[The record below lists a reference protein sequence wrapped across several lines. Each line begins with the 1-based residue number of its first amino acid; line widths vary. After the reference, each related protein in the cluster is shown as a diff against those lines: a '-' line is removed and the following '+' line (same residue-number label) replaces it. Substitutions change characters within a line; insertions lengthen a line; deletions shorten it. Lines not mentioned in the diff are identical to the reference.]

1 MDISQ
6 QPQES
11 LNKPTIRVAGK
22 SGQKHFHSDLSLWA
36 LIASNLIVIV
46 WALIEGWP
54 LAVIIWVYWSQSVTI
69 GILWFFKILTLKEF
83 STKGFHINNRPVKPT
98 TSAKTQ
104 TAIFFLIH
112 YGIFHLVYAIFLL
125 GLCKTTEKLPIL
137 FMAAVFLVYQCFSF
151 FYNRKWEGKRKPNI
165 GKMMFFPYARI
176 IPMHL
181 TIIFGRISSKGT
193 FSGEMTLVLFML
205 LKTLADV
212 IMHVVEKKGFGD
224 KPAESENQD
233 SWCH

>member
-6 QPQES
+6 QSQES
-11 LNKPTIRVAGK
+11 LSKPDIRVADK
-22 SGQKHFHSDLSLWA
+22 SGQKYFHSDLSLWA

-46 WALIEGWP
+46 WALIEGWS
-54 LAVIIWVYWSQSVTI
+54 LAIIIWIYWSQSVTI

-83 STKGFHINNRPVKPT
+83 STKGFHINNRPVAPT
-98 TSAKTQ
+98 PGTKIQ
-104 TAIFFLIH
+104 TAVFFLVH

-125 GLCKTTEKLPIL
+125 GLCKTTGKQSIL
-137 FMAAVFLVYQCFSF
+137 YMAGVFLVYQCFSF
-151 FYNRKWEGKRKPNI
+151 FYNRKWEGEQKPNI

-181 TIIFGRISSKGT
+181 TIIFGKILSKGT
-193 FSGEMTLVLFML
+193 FSGKMTLAFFML

-233 SWCH
+233 S